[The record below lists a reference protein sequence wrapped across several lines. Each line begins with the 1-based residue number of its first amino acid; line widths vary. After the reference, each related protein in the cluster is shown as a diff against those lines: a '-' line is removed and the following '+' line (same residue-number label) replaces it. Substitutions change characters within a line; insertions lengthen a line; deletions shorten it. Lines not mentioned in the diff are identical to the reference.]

1 MLGERMF
8 RQVLTVCLLVYI
20 FSAKGY
26 IQVSDTSFSL
36 QTAQA
41 IVTRGRLDIPY
52 VWSCLPSS
60 LSCSEW
66 PALAHG
72 SSHLGLGSAL

>member
-52 VWSCLPSS
+52 VEPYTLRGPDGRSYSTLCPVS
-60 LSCSEW
+60 LVCRRTN
-66 PALAHG
+66 
-72 SSHLGLGSAL
+72 